1 MDILKNGENAEGEES
16 AEIAESAEN
25 GESAESVEG
34 AEIVEGAERF
44 ETRLILYWVVLSCRK
59 CSMCRNCIVSR

>member
-1 MDILKNGENAEGEES
+1 MDILKNGET
-16 AEIAESAEN
+16 AESAESV
-25 GESAESVEG
+25 ESVEGVEG

-59 CSMCRNCIVSR
+59 CSMCRNCIVSK